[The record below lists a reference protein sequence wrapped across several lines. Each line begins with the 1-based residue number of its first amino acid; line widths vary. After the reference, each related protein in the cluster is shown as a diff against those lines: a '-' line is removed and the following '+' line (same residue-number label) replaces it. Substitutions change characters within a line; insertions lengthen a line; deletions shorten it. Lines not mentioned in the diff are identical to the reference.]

1 MFQFIGYNFFSDG
14 DALNSAPSM
23 VNNITTIRLTNA
35 IYDHF
40 NVTKDTSETVTTT
53 IPTEW
58 DFDTVMNADF
68 EGDLNAGN
76 VDFLVEQVSSIKIKR
91 RIRGTFN
98 WLTLNEIP
106 VNSIDD
112 FTFIFNDLLNG
123 YGVEYDYAFV
133 PIIEDVESEYI
144 INSILSEFNGVFIG
158 DYNTIYKFL
167 YDVSYGTNA
176 VNQKVG
182 TFEPLGNQYPIIVA
196 NGDLSYESGVVSAT
210 ILNTNYDDIRKIDPP
225 AIVQEKNA
233 IKSFL
238 TNKGAKILKDW
249 NGNKWLCMVTNNPQ
263 ITYKI
268 GSNMAIPQVQFSWTQ
283 IGDSESQADLYNN
296 GILPTLT

>member
-14 DALNSAPSM
+14 DALNSATSM

-210 ILNTNYDDIRKIDPP
+210 ILNTNYDDVREIDPP

-249 NGNKWLCMVTNNPQ
+249 NGNKWLCMVTNSPQ

>member
-23 VNNITTIRLTNA
+23 VNNITTILLTNA

-268 GSNMAIPQVQFSWTQ
+268 GSNMSIPQVQFSWTQ

>member
-268 GSNMAIPQVQFSWTQ
+268 GSNMSIPQVQFSWTQ

>member
-40 NVTKDTSETVTTT
+40 NVTKDTSTEVTTT

-76 VDFLVEQVSSIKIKR
+76 VDFLVEQVSAIKIKR
-91 RIRGTFN
+91 RITGTFN
-98 WLTLNEIP
+98 WLTLKTIP
-106 VNSIDD
+106 INTIED
-112 FTFIFNDLLNG
+112 FTFVFNDLLNG
-123 YGVEYDYAFV
+123 YGTQYDYALV
-133 PIIEDVESEYI
+133 PVMEDVESEYI

-158 DYNTIYKFL
+158 DQNTIYKFL